1 MPANGTLEPMRAPRR
16 GPGLRRITWL
26 ALGFESILLGVA
38 VALGWLVGN
47 PPFRGSHFGM
57 PAVAGGVA
65 ATIPLL
71 LLMRWSVLSRW
82 APAARFSREVEAR
95 LLPLFAGC
103 STLDL
108 VIVSVAAGVGEEA
121 LFRGVIQ
128 VGLADRFGP
137 LAGLTAASALFGL
150 AHMVSPLYALL
161 AGLVGAYLGG
171 LTLAAGNLVPAILAH
186 ALYDFLALSYLLR
199 RHRRKQAAAA
209 VKTTDR

>member
-1 MPANGTLEPMRAPRR
+1 MRAPPR
-16 GPGLRRITWL
+16 GSGLRRITWL
-26 ALGFESILLGVA
+26 ALGFESALLGVA
-38 VALGWLVGN
+38 VALGWLAGN

-57 PAVAGGVA
+57 PAVVGGVA
-65 ATIPLL
+65 ATIPLF

-82 APAARFSREVEAR
+82 APAARFAREVEAR

-128 VGLADRFGP
+128 IGLADRFGS

-150 AHMVSPLYALL
+150 AHMISPLYALL
-161 AGLVGAYLGG
+161 AGLVGAYLGA
-171 LTLAAGNLVPAILAH
+171 LTLATGNIVPAILAH

-209 VKTTDR
+209 AKTTDS